1 MAVVS
6 MVGLSQIQAAH
17 FWGLGRLDIRVLKL
31 IKARLDA
38 GTEYEEPSY
47 FGAHHAFN
55 DAYP

>member
-47 FGAHHAFN
+47 VGAHHAFN
-55 DAYP
+55 DA